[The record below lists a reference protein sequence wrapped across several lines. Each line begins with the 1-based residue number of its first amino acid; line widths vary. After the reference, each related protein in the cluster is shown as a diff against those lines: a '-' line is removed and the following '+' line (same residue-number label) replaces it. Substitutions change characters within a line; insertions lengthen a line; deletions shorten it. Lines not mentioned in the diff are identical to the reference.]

1 LEAAKG
7 NSVVTFSSLLCRAVL
22 PKTVSMPVLRGS
34 HLICV
39 AFFAFCS
46 GNRDAYAQELGS
58 GTKWEAPASA
68 KQTKN
73 PISASE
79 SSLAAG
85 KKIYFKR
92 CVNCHGKTG
101 NGDGP
106 DAFDLGIHPAKFSD
120 PRMREES
127 DGALFWKITH
137 GKKPMPAYES
147 RLSPAERWNVINY
160 LRTLAK

>member
-1 LEAAKG
+1 
-7 NSVVTFSSLLCRAVL
+7 
-22 PKTVSMPVLRGS
+22 MPVLRGC
-34 HLICV
+34 HFICI
-39 AFFAFCS
+39 ALFAFDCC
-46 GNRDAYAQELGS
+46 NRDAAAQGLDS
-58 GTKWEAPASA
+58 GTRWEAPASA
-68 KQTKN
+68 KQRKN
-73 PISASE
+73 PVSASE

-92 CVNCHGKTG
+92 CVNCHGKIG

-106 DAFDLGIHPAKFSD
+106 DAIDLGIHPAKFSD

-137 GKKPMPAYES
+137 GKKPMPAYET
-147 RLSPAERWNVINY
+147 RLSPTERWNVINY

>member
-1 LEAAKG
+1 LEGAKSNG
-7 NSVVTFSSLLCRAVL
+7 VVTFSSLLCRAVL

-34 HLICV
+34 HVIPV
-39 AFFAFCS
+39 ALFAFCCC
-46 GNRDAYAQELGS
+46 NPAAAAQDSGS
-58 GTKWEAPASA
+58 GTKWDAPASA

-73 PISASE
+73 PVSASE

-101 NGDGP
+101 LGDGP
-106 DAFDLGIHPAKFSD
+106 DATDLGIHPAKFSD

-147 RLSPAERWNVINY
+147 RLSPTDRWNVINY

>member
-1 LEAAKG
+1 
-7 NSVVTFSSLLCRAVL
+7 
-22 PKTVSMPVLRGS
+22 MPIPRGF
-34 HLICV
+34 HFICV
-39 AFFAFCS
+39 ALFAFCCC
-46 GNRDAYAQELGS
+46 NRDTDAQELDS
-58 GTKWEAPASA
+58 GTKWDAPASA

-73 PISASE
+73 PISVRE

-101 NGDGP
+101 LGDGP
-106 DAFDLGIHPAKFSD
+106 DATDLGIHPAKFSD

-147 RLSPAERWNVINY
+147 RLSPTERWNVINY
-160 LRTLAK
+160 LRTLFK

>member
-1 LEAAKG
+1 
-7 NSVVTFSSLLCRAVL
+7 
-22 PKTVSMPVLRGS
+22 MPVPRGS
-34 HLICV
+34 HVICV
-39 AFFAFCS
+39 ALFVFCCC
-46 GNRDAYAQELGS
+46 NRDAAAQELGA
-58 GTKWEAPASA
+58 KWDAPFSA
-68 KQTKN
+68 KQKKN

-92 CVNCHGKTG
+92 CVNCHGKIG

-106 DAFDLGIHPAKFSD
+106 DAIDLGIHPAKFSD
-120 PRMREES
+120 PRIREES

-160 LRTLAK
+160 IRTLVK

>member
-1 LEAAKG
+1 M
-7 NSVVTFSSLLCRAVL
+7 RI
-22 PKTVSMPVLRGS
+22 PRGS
-34 HLICV
+34 HVICV
-39 AFFAFCS
+39 ALFAFCC
-46 GNRDAYAQELGS
+46 GNRDAGAQELDPG
-58 GTKWEAPASA
+58 KRWDAPASA
-68 KQTKN
+68 KQAKN

-85 KKIYFKR
+85 KKIYLKR

-106 DAFDLGIHPAKFSD
+106 DAIDLGIHPAKFSD

-147 RLSPAERWNVINY
+147 RLSPTDRWNVIHY
-160 LRTLAK
+160 LRTFMK

>member
-1 LEAAKG
+1 
-7 NSVVTFSSLLCRAVL
+7 
-22 PKTVSMPVLRGS
+22 MPVLRGC
-34 HLICV
+34 HFICV
-39 AFFAFCS
+39 ALFAFCCC
-46 GNRDAYAQELGS
+46 NRAAAQGLDS
-58 GTKWEAPASA
+58 ATKWDAPASA

-73 PISASE
+73 PISVSE

-106 DAFDLGIHPAKFSD
+106 DASDLGIHPAKFSD

-147 RLSPAERWNVINY
+147 RLSTTDRWNVINY

>member
-1 LEAAKG
+1 
-7 NSVVTFSSLLCRAVL
+7 
-22 PKTVSMPVLRGS
+22 MPVLRGS
-34 HLICV
+34 HVICV
-39 AFFAFCS
+39 TLFVFCCC
-46 GNRDAYAQELGS
+46 NRDAAGQGLDS
-58 GTKWEAPASA
+58 GAKWEAPVSA
-68 KQTKN
+68 KQMKN
-73 PISASE
+73 PIPANE
-79 SSLAAG
+79 PSLAAG

-106 DAFDLGIHPAKFSD
+106 NAIDLGIHPAKFSD

-147 RLSPAERWNVINY
+147 RLSSADRWNAINY

>member
-1 LEAAKG
+1 
-7 NSVVTFSSLLCRAVL
+7 
-22 PKTVSMPVLRGS
+22 MPVLRGS
-34 HLICV
+34 HVICV
-39 AFFAFCS
+39 TLFVFCCC
-46 GNRDAYAQELGS
+46 NRDAAAQELDS
-58 GTKWEAPASA
+58 GAKWDAPVSA
-68 KQTKN
+68 KQKKN

-92 CVNCHGKTG
+92 CVNCHGKIG

-106 DAFDLGIHPAKFSD
+106 DAIDLGIHPAKFSD

-127 DGALFWKITH
+127 DGALFWKITN
-137 GKKPMPAYES
+137 GKKPMPAYAS

>member
-1 LEAAKG
+1 
-7 NSVVTFSSLLCRAVL
+7 
-22 PKTVSMPVLRGS
+22 MPVLRGS
-34 HLICV
+34 HVICV
-39 AFFAFCS
+39 ALFAFCYCNC
-46 GNRDAYAQELGS
+46 GAAAQELDS
-58 GTKWEAPASA
+58 GARWDAPASA

-73 PISASE
+73 PVSATE

-92 CVNCHGKTG
+92 CVNCHGKIG
-101 NGDGP
+101 NGDGL

-127 DGALFWKITH
+127 DGALFWKITR
-137 GKKPMPAYES
+137 GKKPMPSYES
-147 RLSPAERWNVINY
+147 RLSPTERWNVINY

>member
-1 LEAAKG
+1 
-7 NSVVTFSSLLCRAVL
+7 
-22 PKTVSMPVLRGS
+22 MPVPRGS
-34 HLICV
+34 HVIC
-39 AFFAFCS
+39 ATLFAFCCC
-46 GNRDAYAQELGS
+46 NRDVGAQELDS
-58 GTKWEAPASA
+58 GAKWDAPVPATQ
-68 KQTKN
+68 KKN
-73 PISASE
+73 PIPASK

-92 CVNCHGKTG
+92 CVNCHGKIG

-106 DAFDLGIHPAKFSD
+106 DAIDLGIHPAKISD
-120 PRMREES
+120 PRIREES

-160 LRTLAK
+160 LRTLVK

>member
-1 LEAAKG
+1 LD
-7 NSVVTFSSLLCRAVL
+7 
-22 PKTVSMPVLRGS
+22 
-34 HLICV
+34 
-39 AFFAFCS
+39 S
-46 GNRDAYAQELGS
+46 GARWD
-58 GTKWEAPASA
+58 APASA

-73 PISASE
+73 PISATE

-92 CVNCHGKTG
+92 CVNCHGKIG

-127 DGALFWKITH
+127 DGALFWKITR

-147 RLSPAERWNVINY
+147 RLSPTERWNVINY